1 MAQEG
6 EEGREGAT
14 EGVAADELLP
24 PRVVDHLAD
33 LELWGEMERRNAGGQ
48 PFPHLD

>member
-6 EEGREGAT
+6 EEGREGAR

-24 PRVVDHLAD
+24 ARVVDHLID
-33 LELWGEMERRNAGGQ
+33 LELWGEMERKNVGGKF
-48 PFPHLD
+48 PFYV